1 MLKAEL
7 RRAGMD
13 KKLALRLRAGEWFA
27 ERGDMDRAVHH
38 LIAAGEFERAGEIVW
53 ASSADFVASGREG
66 TIRSWLEEFTDAQ
79 ILASP
84 ALCLAQATVYLSDG
98 DGARVERWTGAAL
111 DRLRDSGA
119 ERPDA
124 HELMITAT
132 LVRAAA
138 SANDG
143 VVQMER
149 DVAGIFDLLPG
160 DSPWLSLCRLLEG
173 TSFLL
178 TGDDERARKAL
189 EEGVRRG
196 GATAPSLQVICMAQ
210 LADPRVRRG
219 RSGWRP
225 HVWSTRLS
233 VQSEHYG
240 IGEFPTHAV
249 LYAAA
254 ALVRASDGRSDEAA
268 QDLKTAGR
276 LLDRTNEISPWFDAE
291 VRILLARALLLLDD
305 VAGGRA
311 RLAEGGR
318 SLARTADA
326 SLLSDWIAA
335 GWKDAEA
342 ASSVTGRWQL
352 SPAEL
357 RLLHY
362 LPTHLTFR
370 EIAAEVFVSANTV
383 KTQARAIY
391 RKLGVSS
398 RAEAVTCARS
408 AGLLEAD
415 EAAGGRASIHHV

>member
-1 MLKAEL
+1 
-7 RRAGMD
+7 
-13 KKLALRLRAGEWFA
+13 
-27 ERGDMDRAVHH
+27 
-38 LIAAGEFERAGEIVW
+38 
-53 ASSADFVASGREG
+53 
-66 TIRSWLEEFTDAQ
+66 
-79 ILASP
+79 
-84 ALCLAQATVYLSDG
+84 
-98 DGARVERWTGAAL
+98 
-111 DRLRDSGA
+111 
-119 ERPDA
+119 
-124 HELMITAT
+124 
-132 LVRAAA
+132 
-138 SANDG
+138 
-143 VVQMER
+143 
-149 DVAGIFDLLPG
+149 
-160 DSPWLSLCRLLEG
+160 
-173 TSFLL
+173 
-178 TGDDERARKAL
+178 
-189 EEGVRRG
+189 
-196 GATAPSLQVICMAQ
+196 MAQ
-210 LADPRVRRG
+210 LAILEFDAGNQDGARQLVDEA
-219 RSGWRP
+219 
-225 HVWSTRLS
+225 LC
-233 VQSEHYG
+233 QSEHYG

-249 LYAAA
+249 LYAGA
-254 ALVRASDGRSDEAA
+254 ALVRASEGRSDEAA
-268 QDLKTAGR
+268 QDVKTAGR

-391 RKLGVSS
+391 SKLGVSS

-415 EAAGGRASIHHV
+415 EAAGGRALHPPRLSEPGAEAGVGD